1 MSNSLCE
8 LTMHN
13 TLNINNMQIEKII
26 ALQYKCKANIF
37 LFICFTNMILNIQ
50 LDYWGMFCTWGFSTN
65 LDELH
70 IFVSS

>member
-1 MSNSLCE
+1 MSNSICE
-8 LTMHN
+8 LATHN
-13 TLNINNMQIEKII
+13 ILDISKMQKKKI

>member
-8 LTMHN
+8 LAIHN
-13 TLNINNMQIEKII
+13 ILNISKMQIKI

-50 LDYWGMFCTWGFSTN
+50 LDYWEMFYT
-65 LDELH
+65 
-70 IFVSS
+70 

>member
-1 MSNSLCE
+1 MSNSLCR
-8 LTMHN
+8 LTMRS
-13 TLNINNMQIEKII
+13 TLNINKMKIKKI

-50 LDYWGMFCTWGFSTN
+50 LDYWEMFYTWEFSTN

-70 IFVSS
+70 IFVGS

>member
-8 LTMHN
+8 LAIHN
-13 TLNINNMQIEKII
+13 TLNINNMQIKKI

-50 LDYWGMFCTWGFSTN
+50 LDYWGTFCT
-65 LDELH
+65 
-70 IFVSS
+70 

>member
-8 LTMHN
+8 LAIRN
-13 TLNINNMQIEKII
+13 TLNINNMQIKKI

-50 LDYWGMFCTWGFSTN
+50 LDYWGTFCT
-65 LDELH
+65 
-70 IFVSS
+70 

>member
-8 LTMHN
+8 LAMHN
-13 TLNINNMQIEKII
+13 ILNISKMQIKKI

-50 LDYWGMFCTWGFSTN
+50 LDYW
-65 LDELH
+65 E
-70 IFVSS
+70 IFYT

>member
-13 TLNINNMQIEKII
+13 TLNINNMQIEKKI

-37 LFICFTNMILNIQ
+37 YLYVLPI
-50 LDYWGMFCTWGFSTN
+50 
-65 LDELH
+65 
-70 IFVSS
+70 